1 MCGGEMDSI
10 FLWHIAVVTKPYGFV
25 SSLRMLY
32 IFLFLKIPD
41 AGRKI
46 LHKNLRFLIFKKG
59 GFQPSWLLRKT

>member
-1 MCGGEMDSI
+1 MDSI
-10 FLWHIAVVTKPYGFV
+10 FLWHIAMVTKPYGFV

-46 LHKNLRFLIFKKG
+46 LHKNLHFLILKQEVSNPHGCLEKHENM
-59 GFQPSWLLRKT
+59 S